1 MCLAVEP
8 DIGERAR
15 EVLAQA
21 RSQGDLFYERVLEIV
36 EKTLL
41 QRFPDLSQEELLVM
55 MDIQLNDWRNS
66 RIYREVK
73 DEGKSEG
80 KSEGKLEGKLEA
92 VPGLLALGLTIP
104 KIAEVLGL
112 SVEQVQ
118 SQVSPSP

>member
-1 MCLAVEP
+1 
-8 DIGERAR
+8 
-15 EVLAQA
+15 
-21 RSQGDLFYERVLEIV
+21 VLEIV

-41 QRFPDLSQEELLVM
+41 QRFPDISQEELLVM

-73 DEGKSEG
+73 DEGKS
-80 KSEGKLEGKLEA
+80 EGKLEA

-118 SQVSPSP
+118 SQVPPSP